1 MTDDAAATHGTHG
14 GATPPVEE
22 RACPACGT
30 RAGAEARF
38 CRRCGAAIDIDDPD
52 EVAGP
57 TDTVTLPVIGGPG
70 PAESAPD
77 QVQEPPAAA
86 EPEPGLEA
94 AAEPEPA
101 APEVAPESEPV
112 APHVVAAEP
121 EAEPE
126 PAVEAEPEP
135 VPGPDGRDEE
145 ATLPGPDDGEGPGL
159 FDRGTQPPGPE
170 IVRPRVDTVSSTFT
184 AASGRLVTC
193 PSCGAANAAAR
204 ELCGRCGVDL
214 ESGEPHP
221 ELVPAAERAHGTHV
235 DPLPRRRRWWWPV
248 LAVIAT
254 VALVVAGLWWAQLGP
269 FASEPELPPVNFDA
283 AAYLDD
289 AHDVV
294 PLSDVASLT
303 SAPPEDGRSFDPAR
317 MLDGDVETAWRG
329 VDADLPESV
338 PQTID
343 LILETPAWLD
353 MVVFAVGDQ
362 FDDESFAGTARPA
375 RVQVTLDGGET
386 FIAELLDQL
395 DPQAVRFP
403 SPRLTTTV
411 RLEIL
416 DVVPGAESVDPAMTR
431 VEVRGWTATPEDAA
445 LATERAELER
455 AAGPVVLSR
464 G

>member
-1 MTDDAAATHGTHG
+1 VAHGEVPSVEEAGPPQPGHGDAAA
-14 GATPPVEE
+14 
-22 RACPACGT
+22 
-30 RAGAEARF
+30 
-38 CRRCGAAIDIDDPD
+38 
-52 EVAGP
+52 
-57 TDTVTLPVIGGPG
+57 
-70 PAESAPD
+70 
-77 QVQEPPAAA
+77 
-86 EPEPGLEA
+86 
-94 AAEPEPA
+94 
-101 APEVAPESEPV
+101 
-112 APHVVAAEP
+112 
-121 EAEPE
+121 
-126 PAVEAEPEP
+126 
-135 VPGPDGRDEE
+135 
-145 ATLPGPDDGEGPGL
+145 L
-159 FDRGTQPPGPE
+159 FDRETPE
-170 IVRPRVDTVSSTFT
+170 NVSEDVRPRVDAVSSTFT

-193 PSCGAANAAAR
+193 PSCGAANAPAR

-214 ESGEPHP
+214 ETGEPHP
-221 ELVPAAERAHGTHV
+221 ELAPASERAHGTVV

-254 VALVVAGLWWAQLGP
+254 VAVVVGGLWLAQIGP
-269 FASEPELPPVNFDA
+269 FASEPELPPASFDA
-283 AAYLDD
+283 ATYPEEV
-289 AHDVV
+289 HDVV

-343 LILETPAWLD
+343 LILEEPGWLD
-353 MVVFAVGDQ
+353 MVVFSVGDQ
-362 FDDESFAGTARPA
+362 FDDESFVDVARPS

-395 DPQAVRFP
+395 DPQAVRLP

-416 DVVPGAESVDPAMTR
+416 DVFPGAEINDPALTR
-431 VEVRGWTATPEDAA
+431 VEVRGWTATAEDAA
-445 LATERAELER
+445 LANERAELER